1 LSLKSVRRFSF
12 SPSDIE
18 SSRGVAS
25 VGTSGGGV
33 KFSGGSNMSAAAD
46 GGIGMSEPIG
56 GGGVG
61 IPPIAGGGGMGADAI
76 VGGGGEGI
84 GAGAIVGGGGEGME
98 SGGLVTGGIG
108 IA

>member
-1 LSLKSVRRFSF
+1 MRRFSF

-33 KFSGGSNMSAAAD
+33 KFSAGSKMSAAAD
-46 GGIGMSEPIG
+46 GGSGISAPIG

-61 IPPIAGGGGMGADAI
+61 MPPIAGGGG
-76 VGGGGEGI
+76 I
-84 GAGAIVGGGGEGME
+84 GAGTGAIAGV
-98 SGGLVTGGIG
+98 GGLVTGGIG
-108 IA
+108 IT

>member
-1 LSLKSVRRFSF
+1 MRRFSF

-33 KFSGGSNMSAAAD
+33 KFSAGSKMSAAAD
-46 GGIGMSEPIG
+46 GGSGISAPIG

-61 IPPIAGGGGMGADAI
+61 MPPIAGGGGMGAIAGA
-76 VGGGGEGI
+76 GGGGM
-84 GAGAIVGGGGEGME
+84 GAGTGAIAGA
-98 SGGLVTGGIG
+98 GGLVTGGIG